1 MKKALFTIALAL
13 FAVTGFAQQAL
24 FSRNV
29 VKSPEINAD
38 NSVTFRLHAP
48 KAITVQLTG
57 YCVDGVVSM
66 KEDSLGV
73 WSYTTPKLEPE
84 LYSYS
89 FIVNG
94 MRMLDPSNI
103 YQNRDVATWTSI
115 FIISEKEGDKGDLY
129 SVNKVPHG
137 NLSKVWYESPTLKLT
152 RRMTV
157 YTPAGYENGKNYPVL
172 YLLHGAGGDENAW
185 SELGRAAQI
194 LDNLIAAGKAKP
206 MLVVMTN
213 GNPNTAAAPGEW
225 DFGMYQPA
233 MGGGGVQLPQAAAS
247 MDESFMDVVNFIE
260 KNYKVAKNKANR
272 AICGLSM
279 GGGHSFA
286 ISKRFPNTFDY
297 VGLFS
302 AAVSVGQWGDRTPL
316 LERMNTNEE
325 YNKQMAALFGAKP
338 KLYWIAIGKTDF
350 LYQQNADLRKWLDSK
365 GYPYTYRETDG
376 GHIWRNWRIYLTEFS
391 QMIFK

>member
-1 MKKALFTIALAL
+1 MKKALLTIVLAL

-57 YCVDGVVSM
+57 DCVDGVVNM

-73 WSYTTPKLEPE
+73 WSYTTGKLEPE

-115 FIISEKEGDKGDLY
+115 FIVSDKKGDKGDLY

-137 NLSKVWYESPTLKLT
+137 NVSKVWYESPTLKLT

-157 YTPAGYENGKNYPVL
+157 YTPAGYDKGKNYPVL

-260 KNYKVAKNKANR
+260 KNYKVAKNKASR

-279 GGGHSFA
+279 GGGHSFQ

-302 AAVSVGQWGDRTPL
+302 AAVDQQQNGNGGHPEIYADR
-316 LERMNTNEE
+316 NAKIDN
-325 YNKQMAALFGAKP
+325 LFSKSP
-338 KLYWIAIGKTDF
+338 KLFWIGIGKTDF
-350 LYQQNADLRKWLDSK
+350 LIKNNNDLRAYLDSK
-365 GYPYTYRETDG
+365 KHKYTYMETDG
-376 GHIWRNWRIYLTEFS
+376 GHIWRNWRIYLTEYTPLL
-391 QMIFK
+391 FKK